1 VNADRLAQDR
11 RSFLAVM
18 ALGLLTVAGCG
29 TSANGAPGSSG
40 ASPASG
46 SGALTSAPPPS
57 LPPIPPPKPG
67 PPQIISSA
75 AGASWDP
82 PTTTNQIA
90 LTVDDGYDQA
100 TVAAYA
106 DFANRTGIP
115 LTFNPNG
122 CYSDIWNGH
131 AEALKPL
138 IEKGQVQ
145 IGNHTY
151 SHQALPGRSASAIQD
166 DIHRNEEWVNKTF
179 GITTRPY
186 FRPPFGN
193 RNGETDQ
200 AAAEIGWTRILMWD
214 GTLGDSNL
222 LTPNGLMSNAKQ
234 WIKAGRIV
242 LGHANHPTVTH
253 LYDQIQQLIADRKLV
268 PVTLDTM
275 FGTSRATG

>member
-193 RNGETDQ
+193 
-200 AAAEIGWTRILMWD
+200 
-214 GTLGDSNL
+214 LGDSNL

>member
-1 VNADRLAQDR
+1 MKIEGLARDR
-11 RSFLAVM
+11 RGFLAVM
-18 ALGLLTVAGCG
+18 ALGLLAVAGCG
-29 TSANGAPGSSG
+29 TAKEGTPAAAATPAPGTG
-40 ASPASG
+40 TLAS
-46 SGALTSAPPPS
+46 LPPKP
-57 LPPIPPPKPG
+57 LPPIPPPHPG
-67 PPQIISSA
+67 TARVVSSA

-82 PTTTNQIA
+82 PATTNQIV
-90 LTVDDGYDQA
+90 LTVDDGYDKA

-106 DFANRTGIP
+106 EFANRTGIP

-122 CYSDIWNGH
+122 CYRDIWNQH

-145 IGNHTY
+145 LGNHTFT
-151 SHQALPGRSASAIQD
+151 HQAVTGRSASAIQD
-166 DIHRNEEWVNKTF
+166 DIHRNEEWINKTF

-186 FRPPFGN
+186 FRPPFGYHN
-193 RNGETDQ
+193 AETDQ
-200 AAAEIGWTRILMWD
+200 AAADAGWTRILMWD

-222 LTPNGLMSNAKQ
+222 LTPKGLMDNARQ

-253 LYDQIQQLIADRKLV
+253 LYDQIEQLITERKLV